1 MNALTAT
8 DDKPTHDEVIR
19 VLENSL
25 YPGAKRESI
34 ELVLA
39 YCRTNGL
46 DPMLRPVYIVPTS
59 VKKPD
64 GTWETRDVLMPGI
77 ADYRIKAARSGEYG
91 GKSEPEFG
99 PDVRETL
106 AGVAITYPAWCRI
119 TVRRIVQGQAR
130 EFVATE
136 RWLENYATA
145 KRDTQAP
152 NAMWKKRPYGQ
163 LAKVAEAQALRMAFP
178 EFSAGFTMEEM
189 QGKTGQ
195 DDDWSGPTIE
205 GTREAPQPPS
215 SPRDA
220 LNAQIP
226 LRSAAAATPR
236 APRKADPEVYEAA
249 PDLRWDNPTT
259 AKPGPERKSW
269 SQWAEALE
277 LADRDSKD
285 TATIGRII
293 AKSEIAEI
301 VRLAQE
307 GEPSPAKT
315 RIVAAFRNL
324 EARYLAD
331 PPQPPDAD
339 DLDEVAI
346 AGEERLAA
354 G

>member
-1 MNALTAT
+1 MNAITTT

-39 YCRTNGL
+39 YCRANGL

-59 VKKPD
+59 IKLPN
-64 GTWETRDVLMPGI
+64 GQYETRDVLMPGI

-106 AGVAITYPAWCRI
+106 SGVAIAYPAWCRI
-119 TVRRIVQGQAR
+119 TVRRIVQGQPR
-130 EFVATE
+130 EFTATE
-136 RWLENYATA
+136 RWLENYATG

-178 EFSAGFTMEEM
+178 EFSAGYTMEEM

-195 DDDWSGPTIE
+195 DDDWSGTTIE
-205 GTREAPQPPS
+205 GTREAPPPPS
-215 SPRDA
+215 NQRDA
-220 LNAQIP
+220 MNAQIP

-236 APRKADPEVYEAA
+236 APRKADPMVYDAEPAEKPQRTDEQWRVWIDKLRAACAVLKHRQEVVEIGNKPSVGDAIATA
-249 PDLRWDNPTT
+249 PDWAQREISAILAENYARFP
-259 AKPGPERKSW
+259 AEPG
-269 SQWAEALE
+269 
-277 LADRDSKD
+277 
-285 TATIGRII
+285 
-293 AKSEIAEI
+293 
-301 VRLAQE
+301 
-307 GEPSPAKT
+307 
-315 RIVAAFRNL
+315 
-324 EARYLAD
+324 
-331 PPQPPDAD
+331 D

-346 AGEERLAA
+346 KGEEHLAA